1 VARTIEKLSA
11 LKVSRLTKPGIYA
24 DGGGL
29 YLQVTS
35 SAARSW
41 IFRYSL
47 NKQTREM
54 GLGPLSAISLA
65 DARAL
70 ADKYRR
76 QRHEGTDPIQARG
89 DERAGQQTA
98 AARAMTFDQC
108 ADAYIATHRDG
119 WRNPKHAAQWKSTLT
134 TYASPVFGSF
144 PVQAV
149 DVSLVM
155 KALEPIWSAIP
166 ETAGRVRGRI
176 EAILDWARSRG
187 LRTGEN
193 PAHWKGH
200 LDNLLPSRSKV
211 RKVRHHPALPYEEL
225 PEFVSVSRAQ
235 ESVSAR
241 ALEFTILTAAR
252 TNEIIGALRSDI
264 DDGAAVWTVPADNMK
279 AEREHRMPLTRRA
292 LEILRGLPK
301 DGAYLF
307 PGERADGHLSNMAM
321 LKAIERI
328 NEKRVAKGEPCFV
341 DPKQDNAKV
350 TVHGFRSTFRDW
362 AAERTNF
369 PGEVA
374 EAALA
379 HVVGDKVEAAY
390 RRGDLFDKRRRLMN
404 AWSEFANK
412 PTSGAVVVQPRA
424 QEA

>member
-1 VARTIEKLSA
+1 MARTIEKLSA
-11 LKVSRLTKPGIYA
+11 LKVSRLTKPGMYA

-76 QRHEGTDPIQARG
+76 QRHEGIDPIQAR
-89 DERAGQQTA
+89 DAERAGQETA

-108 ADAYIATHRDG
+108 AGAYIASHRDG
-119 WRNPKHAAQWKSTLT
+119 WGNPKHAAQWKSTLA
-134 TYASPVFGSF
+134 TYASPVFGSLA
-144 PVQAV
+144 VQAV
-149 DVSLVM
+149 DVALVM

-176 EAILDWARSRG
+176 EAVLDWARSRG

-200 LDNLLPSRSKV
+200 LDNLLPARNKV
-211 RKVRHHPALPYEEL
+211 AKVVHHAALPYEEL
-225 PEFVSVSRAQ
+225 PEFMNALQAQ

-252 TNEIIGALRSDI
+252 TNEIISARRSDI
-264 DDGAAVWTVPADNMK
+264 DEGAAVWTVPPDRMK
-279 AEREHRMPLTRRA
+279 GGREHRVPLSHRA
-292 LEILRGLPK
+292 LEIVRGLPAE
-301 DGAYLF
+301 GPYLF
-307 PGERADGHLSNMAM
+307 PGGRAGGHLSNMAM
-321 LKAIERI
+321 LKLLDRM
-328 NEKRVAKGEPCFV
+328 KR
-341 DPKQDNAKV
+341 DDL

-362 AAERTNF
+362 AAERTSF

-390 RRGDLFDKRRRLMN
+390 RRGDLFEKRRRLMN
-404 AWSEFANK
+404 AWGEFANK
-412 PTSGAVVVQPRA
+412 PTSGAVVVQLRGSGH
-424 QEA
+424 

>member
-1 VARTIEKLSA
+1 MARTIEKLSG
-11 LKVSRLTKPGIYA
+11 LKVSRLTKPGMYG

-54 GLGPLSAISLA
+54 GLGPLSAITLA

-76 QRHEGTDPIQARG
+76 QRHEGIDPIQAR
-89 DERAGQQTA
+89 DAERAGQQTA

-108 ADAYIATHRDG
+108 ADAYIASHRDG
-119 WRNPKHAAQWKSTLT
+119 WGNPKHAAQWKSTLA
-134 TYASPVFGSF
+134 TYASPAFGSV

-149 DVSLVM
+149 DVALVM

-176 EAILDWARSRG
+176 EAVLDWARSRG

-200 LDNLLPSRSKV
+200 LDNLLPARNKV
-211 RKVRHHPALPYEEL
+211 AKVVHHAALPYDEL
-225 PEFVSVSRAQ
+225 PEFLTALRAQ
-235 ESVSAR
+235 DLVSAR

-252 TNEIIGALRSDI
+252 TNEIIGARRSDI
-264 DDGAAVWTVPADNMK
+264 DEGAAVWTVPAGRMK
-279 AEREHRMPLTRRA
+279 GGREHRVPLSRRA
-292 LEILRGLPK
+292 LEVVRGLPIE
-301 DGAYLF
+301 GAYLF
-307 PGERADGHLSNMAM
+307 PGGRAGGHLSNMAM
-321 LKAIERI
+321 LKLLERM
-328 NEKRVAKGEPCFV
+328 KRN
-341 DPKQDNAKV
+341 DL

-362 AAERTNF
+362 TAERTNF
-369 PGEVA
+369 PAEVA

-390 RRGDLFDKRRRLMN
+390 RRGDLFEKRRRLMN

-412 PTSGAVVVQPRA
+412 PTSGAVVVQLRA
-424 QEA
+424 Q